1 VQGVFDGLR
10 VLDLTNV
17 LSGPTLTRLMAEM
30 GAEVI
35 KVELHPAGD
44 IARYLPWRVNNRSG
58 YYVQQNRGKKSLF
71 IDAKHPDGKALLLE
85 LVAEVDVLVENFAPG
100 AVDRLGL
107 GWDVVSAINPRL
119 VMCSISAFG
128 QRGPLAGQPGYDN
141 IAQAYTGTMHMVG
154 DPDGAPAMTGF
165 SPGDVMTGV
174 HGLAG
179 VAAALFHRE
188 RTGVGQRV
196 ESSLIDCYATCH
208 ELNYQSTSLSDG
220 AFAPKRNGPLHSLV
234 AGCGAFAAADGYV
247 AMAVVNDRQYV
258 QLCRA
263 MGRPDL
269 EDDARYCTAEARNA
283 NIVEFNRMIADWLLA
298 QPGRD
303 AAMERLMAERVPAAP
318 VLTVAEALE
327 HPHLR
332 EVGTVRTVHDERVGT
347 FQMPGMPIKLS
358 AFPEPLD
365 LRAASLGEHNEDVV
379 VGLLGWDRARYDDL
393 VERGVLR
400 AEPES

>member
-1 VQGVFDGLR
+1 MQGVLDGVR

-17 LSGPTLTRLMAEM
+17 LSGPTLTRLMVEM

-44 IARYLPWRVNNRSG
+44 ISRYLPWRVNNRSG
-58 YYVQQNRGKKSLF
+58 YFVQQNRGKKSLF
-71 IDAKHPDGKALLLE
+71 VDAKHPDGRALLLE

-107 GWDVVSAINPRL
+107 GWDTVSAVNPRL
-119 VMCSISAFG
+119 VMCSISALG
-128 QRGPLAGQPGYDN
+128 QRGPLADQPGYDN

-165 SPGDVMTGV
+165 SPGDVLTGV

-179 VAAALFHRE
+179 VCAALFHRE
-188 RTGVGQRV
+188 RSGVGQRV
-196 ESSLIDCYATCH
+196 EVSLIDSYATCH
-208 ELNYQSTSLSDG
+208 ELNYQSTSLSGG
-220 AFAPKRNGPLHSLV
+220 AFEPRRNGPMHSLV
-234 AGCGAFAAADGYV
+234 AGCGAFAAVDGYI
-247 AMAVVNDRQYV
+247 ALAVVNDRQYV

-263 MGRPDL
+263 MDRPDL
-269 EDDARYCTAEARNA
+269 EGDPRYATAEHRNA
-283 NIVEFNRMIADWLLA
+283 NIVAFNRMISDWLAA

-303 AAMERLMAERVPAAP
+303 AAMEKLMAQRVPAAP

-332 EVGTVRTVHDERVGT
+332 EVGTVRTVHDERLGE
-347 FQMPGMPIKLS
+347 FRMPGMPIRLS

-365 LRAASLGEHNEDVV
+365 LQAAALGEHNEEVV
-379 VGLLGWDRARYDDL
+379 VGLLGWEADRYEEL
-393 VERGVLR
+393 VRRGVLR
-400 AEPES
+400 QDPDS